1 MPVFRTSAEYDAID
15 GSVAQEIESELR
27 QILRRKA
34 ESIKS
39 LETRG
44 ISE

>member
-1 MPVFRTSAEYDAID
+1 MPVFRTSAEYDVVD

-34 ESIKS
+34 TSTKS
-39 LETRG
+39 LETRRT
-44 ISE
+44 SE